1 LEERCLGRPIS
12 QEGDV
17 ALRITMP
24 YKLRNKT
31 KRREAWVGRISG
43 RKKSFWELDGRLGFF
58 SFPPYDL
65 FFYFLQ
71 HILGKQEGVWK
82 NLKTDFK
89 QFQTTFLNINF
100 VLKQFSH
107 KIIQAK

>member
-1 LEERCLGRPIS
+1 
-12 QEGDV
+12 V

-31 KRREAWVGRISG
+31 KRREALGGLDRW
-43 RKKSFWELDGRLGFF
+43 KKEELREFDGRLGFF

-71 HILGKQEGVWK
+71 HILGKTRGCLE
-82 NLKTDFK
+82 NLKITFK
-89 QFQTTFLNINF
+89 QF
-100 VLKQFSH
+100 
-107 KIIQAK
+107 